1 MAIGLELN
9 NVAARPRKSPFPM
22 ITVKDAQETV
32 LKYCKNRPLDTETID
47 FMDAINRYSMQFEGI
62 HKPRGQLKGGGG
74 YLETWPFYNSK
85 PFLVKA
91 PMKGEGLKNPKNLSP
106 WFMDGPFCNTVAL
119 RLFIWILM
127 FLKVEIIFVYGST

>member
-1 MAIGLELN
+1 MHQTLLSTNRFLYTQFIIPSLKHGIDVLLDQKTKVENQHKRVNTISASGHICPHQKKNEDMAIGLELN

-74 YLETWPFYNSK
+74 YLET
-85 PFLVKA
+85 
-91 PMKGEGLKNPKNLSP
+91 
-106 WFMDGPFCNTVAL
+106 
-119 RLFIWILM
+119 
-127 FLKVEIIFVYGST
+127 